1 MAAQS
6 VNTERCVLKNTSMRH
21 VEGGWPKDVDP
32 TEQADVM
39 RFRKKAEKDEDY
51 KAALKVLGPLVGRC
65 MKQNGTVDIYEE
77 YFVGGR
83 EGGRE
88 GGGEGGGGEGIGEGG
103 GLGGLGGLV
112 GGGDPSLASGAG
124 GKVGGSAT
132 TTTGSSSSYSHSNHS
147 HHYQQHHA
155 SEPLSAKG
163 LAVFRDPSPVKRP
176 AIALHWHPEGQGKLA
191 VAYCGLGFQDPRWTR

>member
-1 MAAQS
+1 M
-6 VNTERCVLKNTSMRH
+6 LKITSMRH

-32 TEQADVM
+32 TEQADVT

-77 YFVGGR
+77 YFVGGGGR
-83 EGGRE
+83 EGGRK
-88 GGGEGGGGEGIGEGG
+88 GGEGGGGEGIGEAG
-103 GLGGLGGLV
+103 GLGNGIGGALGG
-112 GGGDPSLASGAG
+112 GEPSLMSGVG
-124 GKVGGSAT
+124 GKVGGST
-132 TTTGSSSSYSHSNHS
+132 TTSASSGSSSGSYSHSNHS
-147 HHYQQHHA
+147 HHHQQHHA
-155 SEPLSAKG
+155 SEPLFAKG
-163 LAVFRDPSPVKRP
+163 LALFRDPSPMKRP

>member
-1 MAAQS
+1 
-6 VNTERCVLKNTSMRH
+6 MRH
-21 VEGGWPKDVDP
+21 IEGGWPKDVDP
-32 TEQADVM
+32 TEQADVT

-51 KAALKVLGPLVGRC
+51 KAALKVLGPLIGRC
-65 MKQNGTVDIYEE
+65 MKQNGIVDIYEE
-77 YFVGGR
+77 YFVGGEGSGGGR

-88 GGGEGGGGEGIGEGG
+88 GGGEGGGEGVGEA
-103 GLGGLGGLV
+103 GGLV
-112 GGGDPSLASGAG
+112 GGGGGAG
-124 GKVGGSAT
+124 GGEPSVASGVGGKAGGSAT
-132 TTTGSSSSYSHSNHS
+132 TTAGSSSSSSSSSYSHSNHS